1 MVKRRGKLDEND
13 ARFILLVFVEWKT
26 PGEAICSEDRRDSY
40 TPRNARYC
48 QRDQQEEYSSKRKWP
63 KHPSQTVQTSA
74 TLFVPFRFPGARSIL
89 QHPVAD
95 QVESRWQEWIPSV
108 HLLSAVQ
115 RSDW

>member
-48 QRDQQEEYSSKRKWP
+48 Q
-63 KHPSQTVQTSA
+63 TVQTSA
-74 TLFVPFRFPGARSIL
+74 TPFVPFRFPGARSIL

-95 QVESRWQEWIPSV
+95 QVESRWEEWIPPV